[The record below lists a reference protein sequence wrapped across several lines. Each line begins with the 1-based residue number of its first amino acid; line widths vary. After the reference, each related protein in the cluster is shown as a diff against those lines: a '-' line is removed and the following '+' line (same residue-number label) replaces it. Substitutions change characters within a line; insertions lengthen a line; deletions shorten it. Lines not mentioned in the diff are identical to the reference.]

1 MHIKFRDYLMVK
13 INYVLLVFVL
23 NVPLALPAQ
32 KDETQFI
39 KNSKE
44 NFYSFENIN
53 YFRDHKLPFKQI
65 VVLDK
70 RFDTTKTGYTFD
82 NFGNKYSKIILQKN
96 WSEILNGYFR
106 QNLDTSSRQT
116 LFIVIQTFWMQFGT
130 YAEVQRLKKNNDIY
144 KADRD
149 RGGAC
154 IAELDVFV
162 QSDSNFQ
169 ALFKIDTTFLS
180 LSNFNKNKL
189 DYFFF
194 MPFDSMAMKI
204 SSISVSQNILNKRKF
219 KLDEINNFY
228 DNRFQIPV
236 LKATS
241 PMKGVFLSFQEFK
254 ENKPRISQFRFR
266 KGDLTDEVYI
276 INNGKEEII
285 EKYWGFFDSS
295 GLYIR
300 LGMNFFKAIRQQNTY
315 ELVGFQ
321 HIDVYYDYQTGT
333 NLPDPLMDK
342 ILGTK
347 NRKIFQV
354 NMKTG
359 RLN

>member
-1 MHIKFRDYLMVK
+1 MHIRSGNYLM
-13 INYVLLVFVL
+13 IRIIYVLLVFVL
-23 NVPLALPAQ
+23 IVPLSLPAQ
-32 KDETQFI
+32 KDDTHFI

-44 NFYSFENIN
+44 NFYSFENID

-82 NFGNKYSKIILQKN
+82 NLGNKYSKIILQKN

-106 QNLDTSSRQT
+106 QNLDTNSHQT
-116 LFIVIQTFWMQFGT
+116 LFIVIQTFWMQFGIT
-130 YAEVQRLKKNNDIY
+130 AEIQRLKKINEVY
-144 KADRD
+144 KDYKD
-149 RGGAC
+149 PGGSC
-154 IAELDVFV
+154 TAEIDVFV

-180 LSNFNKNKL
+180 LSNFNRNKL

-204 SSISVSQNILNKRKF
+204 SSISVPQSISNKRKF

-228 DNRFQIPV
+228 ENRFQIPV
-236 LKATS
+236 LKQAT
-241 PMKGVFLSFQEFK
+241 PEKGIFLSFQDFK
-254 ENKPRISQFRFR
+254 ENKPRITQFRSK

-276 INNGKEEII
+276 INNGTEEMV

-295 GLYIR
+295 GLYIH
-300 LGMNFFKAIRQQNTY
+300 LGMNFFKAVRQQNTY
-315 ELVGFQ
+315 ELVGFL
-321 HIDVYYDYQTGT
+321 HITRYRDYQTRARS
-333 NLPDPLMDK
+333 P
-342 ILGTK
+342 
-347 NRKIFQV
+347 
-354 NMKTG
+354 
-359 RLN
+359 